1 MDSSWQRQSC
11 QSVRQS
17 MSKDNYIIEARGL
30 VKKFGFKTV
39 LRKIDLSLK
48 KGDFLALFGPNG
60 AGKTTLIQ
68 VLCSLMLPT
77 SGNVWIAGFDAGY
90 DREALHKVI
99 GVISHNT
106 FLYNNLSAY
115 ENLKFYG
122 RMYKVKNLR
131 ERIEEVMGLVG
142 LRGYMNDHVQTFSR
156 GMQQRLSVARAI
168 IHDPLIFF
176 LDEPFTGLDQ
186 HGVEDFKQIL
196 KKFRDQGKTIVMTSH
211 DLDRG
216 LELCTQAAI
225 LKSGNLVYKEDIS
238 KIIQDDFKEVY
249 FKLTGEQAL
258 PV

>member
-1 MDSSWQRQSC
+1 
-11 QSVRQS
+11 
-17 MSKDNYIIEARGL
+17 MSKDNYIIEAKGL

-48 KGDFLALFGPNG
+48 KGDFLTLFGPNG

-68 VLCSLMLPT
+68 ILCSLMQPT
-77 SGNVWIAGFDAGY
+77 SGRVFIAGFDTRY

-122 RMYKVKNLR
+122 KMYQVMNLK
-131 ERIEEVMGLVG
+131 ERIEEVIELVG
-142 LRGYMNDHVQTFSR
+142 LRGYMDDHVQTFSR

-168 IHDPLIFF
+168 IHNPLIFF

-186 HGVEDFKQIL
+186 HGVEDFKQL
-196 KKFRDQGKTIVMTSH
+196 LRKFRDQGKTIVMASH

-225 LKSGNLVYKEDIS
+225 LKSGTLVYKENVS
-238 KIIQDDFKEVY
+238 KIIQDDFKEIY
-249 FKLTGEQAL
+249 FNCIGISFLDADERRF
-258 PV
+258 

>member
-1 MDSSWQRQSC
+1 MQ
-11 QSVRQS
+11 
-17 MSKDNYIIEARGL
+17 KEDNYIVEAKGL

-39 LRKIDLSLK
+39 LRNIDLSLK

-68 VLCSLMLPT
+68 ILCSLMRPT
-77 SGNVWIAGFDAGY
+77 SGNVRVAGFDAGY

-122 RMYKVKNLR
+122 KMYNVMNLE
-131 ERIEEVMGLVG
+131 ERIKEVSGLVG
-142 LRGYMNDHVQTFSR
+142 LKEYINDHVQTFSR

-168 IHDPLIFF
+168 IHDPLILF
-176 LDEPFTGLDQ
+176 LDEPFTGMDQ

-196 KKFRDQGKTIVMTSH
+196 KKFRDQGRTIVMTSH

-225 LKSGNLVYKEDIS
+225 LKSGNLVYKEEIS
-238 KIIQDDFKEVY
+238 KIIQNDFKDIY
-249 FKLTGEQAL
+249 FKHTGEQTS
-258 PV
+258 PNIEF

>member
-1 MDSSWQRQSC
+1 MAQMQEE
-11 QSVRQS
+11 
-17 MSKDNYIIEARGL
+17 DNYIIKASGL

-68 VLCSLMLPT
+68 ILCSLMRPT
-77 SGNVWIAGFDAGY
+77 SGNVWIAGFDAEY

-99 GVISHNT
+99 GVVSHNT

-122 RMYKVKNLR
+122 IMYRVMNLR

-225 LKSGNLVYKEDIS
+225 LKSGNLVYKEDVS
-238 KIIQDDFKEVY
+238 KITQDDFKEIY
-249 FKLTGEQAL
+249 FKLTGEQTL

>member
-1 MDSSWQRQSC
+1 
-11 QSVRQS
+11 

-30 VKKFGFKTV
+30 VKKFGVKTV

-68 VLCSLMLPT
+68 ILCFLMRPT
-77 SGNVWIAGFDAGY
+77 SGSVWFAGFDAGY
-90 DREALHKVI
+90 DRETLHKII
-99 GVISHNT
+99 GVVSHNT
-106 FLYNNLSAY
+106 FLYNNLSAC

-122 RMYKVKNLR
+122 RMYEVINLE
-131 ERIEEVMGLVG
+131 ERIEEVMELVG
-142 LRGYMNDHVQTFSR
+142 LREYMKDHVQTFSR

-176 LDEPFTGLDQ
+176 LDEPFTGMDQ

-196 KKFRDQGKTIVMTSH
+196 KKFREQGKTIVMTSH

-225 LKSGNLVYKEDIS
+225 LRSGNLVYKEAVA
-238 KIIQDDFKEVY
+238 KIIQDDFKGIY
-249 FKLTGEQAL
+249 FKLTGEQTL